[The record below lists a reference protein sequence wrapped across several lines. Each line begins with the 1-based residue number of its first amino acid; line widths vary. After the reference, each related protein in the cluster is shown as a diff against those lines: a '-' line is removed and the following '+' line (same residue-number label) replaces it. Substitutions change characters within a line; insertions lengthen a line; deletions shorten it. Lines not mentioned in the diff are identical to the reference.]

1 MKNAITIA
9 RGSSLRRK
17 ELIIIKKCGYE
28 GWKYLKDAGKRGIAE
43 IVFSSI
49 KRVVGRRSS
58 FNQI

>member
-1 MKNAITIA
+1 M
-9 RGSSLRRK
+9 
-17 ELIIIKKCGYE
+17 IIKKCGYE

-49 KRVVGRRSS
+49 KRVVGRISS